1 MRDLTDA
8 SRAASMGPFLESKY
22 SSRLNVEEE
31 VVEATCSV
39 VVDVDV
45 IGDETSL
52 AGVNADTHCKEEV
65 IAAQRAAALMMR
77 EERCI
82 VLVRIVVRV
91 DGDEEYAVCC
101 RRQQEVE

>member
-1 MRDLTDA
+1 M
-8 SRAASMGPFLESKY
+8 
-22 SSRLNVEEE
+22 EEE

-52 AGVNADTHCKEEV
+52 AGVNADMHCKEEV
-65 IAAQRAAALMMR
+65 IPAQRAAALMMR

-101 RRQQEVE
+101 RRQ